1 MSQSQ
6 DEPNRLRPHGDGES
20 PAVVTGAYLA
30 VVLLLVH
37 GVLSILEGVSALAN
51 DRVYVQVVHYAFRFD
66 LTAWGWI
73 QLIIGVLLILAGLGL
88 LRGALWALVTALM
101 LASLS
106 IIVNF
111 MFLPY
116 QPVWSV
122 IQIGIGAFIIWSLC
136 TAAMDAQR

>member
-6 DEPNRLRPHGDGES
+6 DEPNRLRPHGDSGS
-20 PAVVTGAYLA
+20 RAVVTGAYVA
-30 VVLLLVH
+30 VVLLLVQ
-37 GVLSILEGVSALAN
+37 GVLSVLEGVSSLAD

-73 QLIIGVLLILAGLGL
+73 QLIVGVLLFVAGLGL

-101 LASLS
+101 LASLN
-106 IIVNF
+106 IILNF

-116 QPVWSV
+116 QPVWSLV
-122 IQIGIGAFIIWSLC
+122 QIGIGVFVIWSLC
-136 TAAMDAQR
+136 TSAMDAQR